1 MPLSGLKK
9 LVRAGSMTA
18 LGAVLAAC
26 ATPTVIRDETIQFV
40 SAGEAAVAESKAYLE
55 EIGTAHRNV
64 VRTIVVDHAECPLGP
79 NVVLRRRIA
88 ESLVASAPNPLEIR
102 GGGILP
108 DISLNCQKAFKDN
121 NASTDMCISA
131 DAGLCRREIVAKAPA
146 DERRNLRLQYGIDFT
161 TAPFVRAR
169 LAASYELVEVVSEY
183 VNVLSGIATRPKDAK
198 SSADRLDGLLG
209 RLNLLACRIDSL
221 SANADAGKCAKDAP
235 GEGNLATNLTA
246 AIDADLKVSLQAAGA
261 LYDLIKS
268 IHADVVAA
276 RGIAETL
283 RTKGAEFETAV
294 IALSADID
302 AKRQVYFAQFG
313 MEAAEQIQQLW
324 NAPGSRLSPEERAA
338 LFDRFWIAED
348 AVNAL
353 MSSPA
358 APTRMLDAL
367 LASHQVLVALAV
379 DGVKTDAQ
387 RDAIADIEK
396 DRLKQFFTLGA
407 KFVAS
412 LKLL

>member
-1 MPLSGLKK
+1 MALSGLSP
-9 LVRAGSMTA
+9 VIRTCSMAA
-18 LGAVLAAC
+18 LGVALVGC
-26 ATPTVIRDETIQFV
+26 ATSTVTRNETIQFV
-40 SAGEAAVAESKAYLE
+40 TAGEAAVAASKAYLE
-55 EIGTAHRNV
+55 EIGTAHRSLV
-64 VRTIVVDHAECPLGP
+64 KTIVVEHAECPLGP

-88 ESLVASAPNPLEIR
+88 ENLVASAPNPLEVP

-121 NASTDMCISA
+121 NASTDMCISP
-131 DAGLCRREIVAKAPA
+131 DAGLCRREIVAKVPEP
-146 DERRNLRLQYGIDFT
+146 ERLNLRLQYGIDFT
-161 TAPFVRAR
+161 TAPFVRSR
-169 LAASYELVEVVSEY
+169 LAASYGLVEVVSEY
-183 VNVLSGIATRPKDAK
+183 INVLSGIATRPKDAK

-221 SANADAGKCAKDAP
+221 SANADADKCAKDAP
-235 GEGNLATNLTA
+235 GEGNLATKLSGT
-246 AIDADLKVSLQAAGA
+246 IDDDFTVSLKAAGA
-261 LYDLIKS
+261 LYDLIKA
-268 IHADVVAA
+268 IHDDVVAA
-276 RGIAETL
+276 RAIANTL
-283 RTKGAEFETAV
+283 RTKGPEFEKAV
-294 IALSADID
+294 VALSADID

-324 NAPGSRLSPEERAA
+324 NAPGSRLSPTERAA

-348 AVNAL
+348 SVNAL

-367 LASHQVLVALAV
+367 LASHQALVALAV